1 MTRRLFR
8 RAIAVV
14 AELEPARLTPR
25 NAGFGALTG
34 AQAMRSMQVQIRFG
48 F

>member
-1 MTRRLFR
+1 MTLRLSR
-8 RAIAVV
+8 SAIALV
-14 AELEPARLTPR
+14 AELDPARLTPR
-25 NAGFGALTG
+25 NGGFGAVTG